1 MKNNILSALDKKAEQ
16 DSKLAVSSL
25 SELFGMSD
33 NVVVK
38 EIPINRLQENANH
51 PFKVRDDTEMEKLVD
66 SIEADGQIEPII
78 VRPLSNNYY
87 EILAGHRRTRAHKIL
102 GKRTIKA
109 MVGNFDD
116 EKANRIL
123 INSNFNQRSVIY
135 PSEIAKSYR
144 LRYEDLK
151 RIRKNSDRRNFDIE
165 KKIDE
170 ILAEEFHMSKSSIYM
185 YLHFNYLIDELLDL
199 LDEKKIKQK
208 IADEVSYLRVEEQK
222 IVHKLVFVKKL
233 SMLNKDKA
241 SLLREESSKH
251 ELSEEDI
258 IHILVSQT
266 NMEPKY
272 KYFSKGQLEKFV
284 VKFKSPEEMES
295 VIIQFLESYK

>member
-1 MKNNILSALDKKAEQ
+1 MKNSVLSALDKKAEK
-16 DSKLAVSSL
+16 DSKLAVSGL

-33 NVVVK
+33 NVIVK
-38 EIPINRLQENANH
+38 EIPVNKLQENANH
-51 PFKVRDDTEMEKLVD
+51 PFKVTDDAEMEKLVE

-78 VRPLSNNYY
+78 VRPLNNGDY
-87 EILAGHRRTRAHKIL
+87 EILAGHRRTKAHRIL
-102 GKRTIKA
+102 GKITIKA
-109 MVGNFDD
+109 IIGNFDD

-135 PSEIAKSYR
+135 PSEIAKSYK

-151 RIRKNSDRRNFDIE
+151 RLRKNSDHRNFDIE

-170 ILAEEFHMSKSSIYM
+170 IMAEEFHMSKSSIYM

-208 IADEVSYLRVEEQK
+208 IADELSYLKAEEQK
-222 IVHKLVFVKKL
+222 IVHKLIFVKKI
-233 SMLNKDKA
+233 SVLNKEKA

-251 ELSEEDI
+251 ELSEESI
-258 IHILVSQT
+258 INLLVSQSNT
-266 NMEPKY
+266 ESKY
-272 KYFSKGQLEKFV
+272 KYFSKGQLERYA
-284 VKFKSPEEMES
+284 VKFKSPQDMEKA
-295 VIIQFLESYK
+295 IIQFLESYQ

>member
-1 MKNNILSALDKKAEQ
+1 MKNSILSALDKKAEK
-16 DSKLAVSSL
+16 DSKLAVSGL
-25 SELFGMSD
+25 SELFGIPD

-38 EIPINRLQENANH
+38 EISVDKLRENTNH
-51 PFKVRDDTEMEKLVD
+51 PFKVSDDTEMEKLVD

-78 VRPLSNNYY
+78 VRPLSDDYY

-135 PSEIAKSYR
+135 PSEIAKSYK

-151 RIRKNSDRRNFDIE
+151 RLRKNSDHRNFE
-165 KKIDE
+165 NERKIDE

-185 YLHFNYLIDELLDL
+185 YLHFNYLIDELLEL

-208 IADEVSYLRVEEQK
+208 IADELSYLRAEEQE
-222 IVHKLVFVKKL
+222 IVHKLVFVKKI
-233 SMLNKDKA
+233 SVMNKAKA

-251 ELSEEDI
+251 ELSEEDVI
-258 IHILVSQT
+258 NLLVSQSNT
-266 NMEPKY
+266 ESKY
-272 KYFSKGQLEKFV
+272 KYFSKGQLEKYA
-284 VKFKSPEEMES
+284 VKFKSPQDMEKT
-295 VIIQFLESYK
+295 IIQFLESYQ